1 MPKLSAGLLAYR
13 VSDALEVFL
22 VHPGGPYW
30 RNKDEGAWS
39 VPKGEVAANEDPLV
53 AAFRE
58 FAEEV
63 GVPVDGDPIILG
75 SVKQRSG
82 KTVMAWAL
90 PADFNA
96 AELKSNLFEMEWP
109 PKSGLTQSFPEVDR
123 GEWFPVAEACRRILP
138 AQAAFIYRL
147 QSVLEK
153 EEG

>member
-1 MPKLSAGLLAYR
+1 M
-13 VSDALEVFL
+13 FL

-39 VPKGEVAANEDPLV
+39 VPKGEVAVNEDPL
-53 AAFRE
+53 AAAYRE
-58 FAEEV
+58 FEEEV
-63 GVPVDGDPIILG
+63 GVSVNGEPISLG

-90 PADFNA
+90 PTDFDA

-109 PKSGLTQSFPEVDR
+109 PKSGRTQSFPEVDR

-138 AQAAFIYRL
+138 AQAAFIHRL
-147 QSVLEK
+147 QSVLEN
-153 EEG
+153 GDG